1 MIDDD
6 CNSAG
11 YPALTA
17 EADMSNDQ
25 RKVIVGAV
33 AATAFSAA
41 FFIVFFRLTAIGLTP
56 PGGIETSLRLAYALK
71 CEVFAALCLLAGVG
85 RIANRRFFIAEAI
98 GGGVEPSLEI
108 DHRYLQNTLEQ
119 LVLAIVAHL
128 ALVLVVPED
137 SIRAVAILVMLF
149 VIGRATFWIGYH
161 VSGPARAFGFATTFY
176 PIVGAYV
183 YVILQMIR

>member
-17 EADMSNDQ
+17 EAENMTNDQ
-25 RKVIVGAV
+25 RKVIAGAV

-41 FFIVFFRLTAIGLTP
+41 FFIVVFRLSAIGPTP
-56 PGGIETSLRLAYALK
+56 RGIDTSWRLAYALK

-85 RIANRRFFIAEAI
+85 RIANRRFFTAEAI
-98 GGGVEPSLEI
+98 AGGAEPSIEI
-108 DHRYLQNTLEQ
+108 DQRYLQNTMEQ

-128 ALVLVVPED
+128 ALVLVVPDD

-176 PIVGAYV
+176 PTVGAYG